1 MTPMSNNEKKG
12 RWKLLLLIAVF
23 LAPPI
28 AALVLGAIGWK
39 PGTSSH
45 GAAVLPQRSVA
56 EVVVTLADG
65 SRYPWRDVVPR
76 MTLVALPG
84 PGCAER
90 CLEQLGW
97 MRNSRITLNEDQG
110 RLRLL
115 YLGTLPEHAAGQRV
129 RQDWAIGSS
138 KNAVFANWRP
148 QAADSVAALLVE
160 SNGTVLLYYPPGFDA
175 NGLKKDLGEVIR

>member
-1 MTPMSNNEKKG
+1 MPNLEKKS

-45 GAAVLPQRSVA
+45 GEPVLPQRSVTG
-56 EVVVTLADG
+56 VNVTLADG
-65 SRYPWRDVVPR
+65 SRYRWRDVVPR

-84 PGCAER
+84 PDCAER
-90 CLEQLGW
+90 CLQQLGW
-97 MRNSRITLNEDQG
+97 MRNVRITLNEDRN

-115 YLGTLPEHAAGQRV
+115 YLGALPSHAAGQRV
-129 RQDWAIGSS
+129 RHDWLIGS
-138 KNAVFANWRP
+138 VVDGGFAQWRP
-148 QAADSVAALLVE
+148 EAVDSVAALLVE
-160 SNGTVLLYYPPGFDA
+160 SNGTVLLYYPAGFDA